1 MNESN
6 NHPNDIDTNSVQ
18 GQDQLDSYWD
28 QQQLLNNQHRNNVHD
43 RNTPEQDDE
52 DYDDGFRDNDILG
65 NDRNTNV
72 DEEGDFD

>member
-1 MNESN
+1 
-6 NHPNDIDTNSVQ
+6 
-18 GQDQLDSYWD
+18 
-28 QQQLLNNQHRNNVHD
+28 VHD

-65 NDRNTNV
+65 NERNTNV

>member
-1 MNESN
+1 MHN
-6 NHPNDIDTNSVQ
+6 
-18 GQDQLDSYWD
+18 
-28 QQQLLNNQHRNNVHD
+28 

-52 DYDDGFRDNDILG
+52 DYDDGFRDNDMLAYNNNDLMLNLLG